1 MATIPDKA
9 NRRELCEIICT
20 QKEKLQRYEARL
32 GDLVRAYKGL
42 QKEKDALELSLKAL
56 TSCKGSDK
64 ARSSSAEA
72 LAAKQTATSTASG
85 ASSASDGQKSA
96 SSANDTTTQDDA
108 SEDQVAALS
117 RALSAL
123 SEEKARTEAAFQADR
138 KRLIQE
144 KDAALRQLEDAQ
156 RNATEQAA
164 SLETKVSE
172 LRSKLREEQSAR
184 QQEQSDHA
192 AMLRE
197 LQRLLSE
204 ERTLRENLED
214 KLEEATRKAAQAD
227 LAKEYEAKVEKLT
240 RELEE
245 VRKRLLA
252 SEEKLRQPSPL
263 LLKLQQELVEVKAQ
277 HQAALEQEQKRSGS
291 AQARLHQQTTG
302 SEARVASLESRLQEL
317 SQAVGTYDRLRM
329 QDRAAIQRLRE
340 RLSQLA
346 QENAALASAAG
357 IGAKAT
363 ELPSSQDSNLDVKT
377 LLDRFGKMR
386 LLLKEFNQR
395 AEKPVD
401 LIAYFRELAE
411 EEVLGLHAKCR
422 EELRQLKDEFE
433 QYKAHANSV
442 LQGTAGQHG
451 FPQEQQSGA
460 ECERLR
466 KQLRELQ
473 AQLRAQRSRFEA
485 QEQASREATLKLQRA
500 LSEADLRHEQE
511 CQRLEQRW
519 GSKLSEL
526 ESLMQAQRD
535 RSLALVE
542 EKDRE
547 LHALRATLA
556 SLQEAP
562 PSSEGG
568 MGRGPQRYDWQHAQQ
583 QHGGTSTSG
592 MADNNPGNQDTSSE
606 AQGDSL
612 DPLLSQLLSRSLGHS
627 TKDGKGK
634 ASEECQLLHYAHELA
649 RKDAELLRTLREKR
663 EVESALRD
671 LQRSVLLRE
680 QRDAQEREALR
691 LRLSQLESMPGPGD
705 SGKVNLQYLK
715 NVVLQYL
722 LCSEAPARKHML
734 NAIAVGLRFT
744 PREAQLARQAAQ
756 AWW

>member
-1 MATIPDKA
+1 MASEGSPHEMAAVPDKA

-32 GDLVRAYKGL
+32 GDLVRAYKSL

-56 TSCKGSDK
+56 TLSKASEK
-64 ARSSSAEA
+64 ARASSSNES
-72 LAAKQTATSTASG
+72 LTGKEQEKKSERSPASKADVQEDEG
-85 ASSASDGQKSA
+85 SPSDSAQG
-96 SSANDTTTQDDA
+96 DA
-108 SEDQVAALS
+108 SEDHVAALS
-117 RALSAL
+117 QALSTL
-123 SEEKARTEAAFQADR
+123 SEEKARMEAAFQADR

-144 KDAALRQLEDAQ
+144 KEAALRQVEEVQ
-156 RNATEQAA
+156 RNSEEQAT
-164 SLETKVSE
+164 SLEAKMTE
-172 LRSKLREEQSAR
+172 LRSKLREEQLAR
-184 QQEQSDHA
+184 EQEQSDHA

-227 LAKEYEAKVEKLT
+227 LAKEYETKVEKLT
-240 RELEE
+240 QELDE

-277 HQAALEQEQKRSGS
+277 HQAALEQEKKRSGH
-291 AQARLHQQTTG
+291 AQARLHQQTSG

-357 IGAKAT
+357 IGAKAA
-363 ELPSSQDSNLDVKT
+363 ELPSQDSNLDVKT

-386 LLLKEFNQR
+386 LLLKESNQR
-395 AEKPVD
+395 AERPVD

-433 QYKAHANSV
+433 QYKAHAHSV
-442 LQGTAGQHG
+442 LQGTGSQGSYAKGQ
-451 FPQEQQSGA
+451 ESSA
-460 ECERLR
+460 ELDRLR
-466 KQLRELQ
+466 QQVKDLQGQLRTQ
-473 AQLRAQRSRFEA
+473 RAQFEA
-485 QEQASREATLKLQRA
+485 QEQMSRETTTKLQRA
-500 LSEADLRHEQE
+500 LSDADLRHEQE
-511 CQRLEQRW
+511 RQRLEQRW
-519 GSKLSEL
+519 SSKLSEL

-547 LHALRATLA
+547 LQALRATLA
-556 SLQEAP
+556 SLE
-562 PSSEGG
+562 SEN
-568 MGRGPQRYDWQHAQQ
+568 QRYDWQAQREAV
-583 QHGGTSTSG
+583 SSSG
-592 MADNNPGNQDTSSE
+592 LAVDVSGDRDGSSD
-606 AQGDSL
+606 AQGDAL
-612 DPLLSQLLSRSLGHS
+612 DPLLSELLSKNLGFAS
-627 TKDGKGK
+627 KDGRSK
-634 ASEECQLLHYAHELA
+634 AEWQLLHYAQELA

-663 EVESALRD
+663 DVESALRD
-671 LQRSVLLRE
+671 LQRSVLLKE
-680 QRDAQEREALR
+680 QKDAQEREALR
-691 LRLSQLESMPGPGD
+691 LRLSQLEHMPGPSD

-722 LCSEAPARKHML
+722 LCNEAPARKHML

>member
-1 MATIPDKA
+1 MAAVPDKA

-32 GDLVRAYKGL
+32 GDLVRAYKSL

-56 TSCKGSDK
+56 TSSKASEK
-64 ARSSSAEA
+64 ARASTSNESLTGKESE
-72 LAAKQTATSTASG
+72 KKSEPSPSSTA
-85 ASSASDGQKSA
+85 DGQEDAGSPGDSA
-96 SSANDTTTQDDA
+96 QSDA
-108 SEDQVAALS
+108 PEDHVAALS
-117 RALSAL
+117 QALSTL
-123 SEEKARTEAAFQADR
+123 SEEKARMEAAFQADR

-144 KDAALRQLEDAQ
+144 KDAALRQVEELQ
-156 RNATEQAA
+156 RNAEEQAT
-164 SLETKVSE
+164 SLEAKMAE
-172 LRSKLREEQSAR
+172 LRSKLREEQLAR
-184 QQEQSDHA
+184 EQEQSDHA

-227 LAKEYEAKVEKLT
+227 LAKEYETKVEKLT
-240 RELEE
+240 QELDE

-252 SEEKLRQPSPL
+252 SEEKLKQPSPL

-277 HQAALEQEQKRSGS
+277 HQAALEQERKRSGH
-291 AQARLHQQTTG
+291 AQARLHQQTSG

-357 IGAKAT
+357 IGAKAA
-363 ELPSSQDSNLDVKT
+363 ELPSQDSNLDVKT

-386 LLLKEFNQR
+386 LLLKESNQR
-395 AEKPVD
+395 AERPVD
-401 LIAYFRELAE
+401 LIGYFRELAE

-433 QYKAHANSV
+433 QYKAHAHSV
-442 LQGTAGQHG
+442 LQGTGGQG
-451 FPQEQQSGA
+451 SYAKGQESSAELDRLKQQVKDLQG
-460 ECERLR
+460 
-466 KQLRELQ
+466 QLRTQ
-473 AQLRAQRSRFEA
+473 RAQFEA
-485 QEQASREATLKLQRA
+485 QEQISRETTTKLQRA
-500 LSEADLRHEQE
+500 LADADLQHEQE
-511 CQRLEQRW
+511 RQRLEQRW
-519 GSKLSEL
+519 SSKLSEL

-547 LHALRATLA
+547 LQALRATLA
-556 SLQEAP
+556 SLE
-562 PSSEGG
+562 SEN
-568 MGRGPQRYDWQHAQQ
+568 QRYDWQAQREAV
-583 QHGGTSTSG
+583 SSSG
-592 MADNNPGNQDTSSE
+592 LDISGDQDGSSD
-606 AQGDSL
+606 AQGDAL
-612 DPLLSQLLSRSLGHS
+612 DPLLSELLSKNLGFAS
-627 TKDGKGK
+627 KDGRSK
-634 ASEECQLLHYAHELA
+634 AEWQLLHYAQELA

-663 EVESALRD
+663 DVESALRD
-671 LQRSVLLRE
+671 LQRSVLLKE
-680 QRDAQEREALR
+680 QKDAQEREALR
-691 LRLSQLESMPGPGD
+691 LRLSQLEHMPGPSD

-722 LCSEAPARKHML
+722 LCNEAPARKHML

>member
-32 GDLVRAYKGL
+32 GDLVRAYKSL

-56 TSCKGSDK
+56 TSSK
-64 ARSSSAEA
+64 ANEKIRSSASSDSLTGKEGGGKAAPSQLSAADSCQED
-72 LAAKQTATSTASG
+72 
-85 ASSASDGQKSA
+85 ASSASNFAHDES
-96 SSANDTTTQDDA
+96 
-108 SEDQVAALS
+108 SEDHVTALS
-117 RALSAL
+117 QALSTL
-123 SEEKARTEAAFQADR
+123 SEEKARMEAAFQADR

-144 KDAALRQLEDAQ
+144 KEAALRQAEEAQ
-156 RNATEQAA
+156 KNAAEQATTLNA
-164 SLETKVSE
+164 KMAE
-172 LRSKLREEQSAR
+172 LRSKLRDEKMAR
-184 QQEQSDHA
+184 EQEQSDHA

-204 ERTLRENLED
+204 ERTLRDSLED

-227 LAKEYEAKVEKLT
+227 LAKEYETKVEKLT
-240 RELEE
+240 QELDE

-277 HQAALEQEQKRSGS
+277 HQAALEQEKKRAGN

-357 IGAKAT
+357 IGARAS
-363 ELPSSQDSNLDVKT
+363 ELPSQDSNLDVKT

-386 LLLKEFNQR
+386 LLLKESNQR

-433 QYKAHANSV
+433 QYKVHAQSV
-442 LQGTAGQHG
+442 LQGMGG
-451 FPQEQQSGA
+451 SQSGLSKGQEAMA
-460 ECERLR
+460 ELERIRQQVKDLQG
-466 KQLRELQ
+466 QLRTQ
-473 AQLRAQRSRFEA
+473 RARFEA
-485 QEQASREATLKLQRA
+485 QEESSREAAAKLQHA
-500 LSEADLRHEQE
+500 LSEAEVRHRQE

-519 GSKLSEL
+519 SSKLSEL

-547 LHALRATLA
+547 LQALRATLA
-556 SLQEAP
+556 SLE
-562 PSSEGG
+562 SKN
-568 MGRGPQRYDWQHAQQ
+568 QRYDWQAQCEAA
-583 QHGGTSTSG
+583 GSPLSMETSQDCDASC
-592 MADNNPGNQDTSSE
+592 NSEGNR
-606 AQGDSL
+606 L
-612 DPLLSQLLSRSLGHS
+612 DPLLSELLSRNVGYSS
-627 TKDGKGK
+627 SKDGKSK
-634 ASEECQLLHYAHELA
+634 TECQLLHYAQELA

-663 EVESALRD
+663 DVESALRD
-671 LQRSVLLRE
+671 LQRSVLLKE
-680 QRDAQEREALR
+680 QKDVQEREVLR
-691 LRLSQLESMPGPGD
+691 LRLSQLEHMPGPDD

-722 LCSEAPARKHML
+722 LCNEAPARKHML

-744 PREAQLARQAAQ
+744 PREAQLARQAVQ

>member
-1 MATIPDKA
+1 MAAVPDKA

-32 GDLVRAYKGL
+32 GDLVRAYKSL

-56 TSCKGSDK
+56 TSSKANEK
-64 ARSSSAEA
+64 ARAGTSNESLTEKKTEKNSEPG
-72 LAAKQTATSTASG
+72 QSSTA
-85 ASSASDGQKSA
+85 DGQKDAGPPADPAA
-96 SSANDTTTQDDA
+96 SGDP
-108 SEDQVAALS
+108 EDHVAALS
-117 RALSAL
+117 QALSTL
-123 SEEKARTEAAFQADR
+123 SEEKARMEAAFQADR

-144 KDAALRQLEDAQ
+144 KEAALRQVEEVQ
-156 RNATEQAA
+156 RNADEQAA
-164 SLETKVSE
+164 SLEAKSAE
-172 LRSKLREEQSAR
+172 LRSKLREEQMAR
-184 QQEQSDHA
+184 EQEQSDHA

-214 KLEEATRKAAQAD
+214 KLEEAMRKAAQAD

-240 RELEE
+240 QELDE

-277 HQAALEQEQKRSGS
+277 HQAALEQEKKQAGH

-346 QENAALASAAG
+346 QENAALANAAG
-357 IGAKAT
+357 IGAKAA
-363 ELPSSQDSNLDVKT
+363 ELPSQDSNLDVKT

-386 LLLKEFNQR
+386 LLLKESNQR
-395 AEKPVD
+395 AERPVD

-433 QYKAHANSV
+433 EYKAHAHSM
-442 LQGTAGQHG
+442 LQGSGNQASYAKGQ
-451 FPQEQQSGA
+451 ESSA
-460 ECERLR
+460 ELDRLR
-466 KQLRELQ
+466 QQVKDLQGQLRTQ
-473 AQLRAQRSRFEA
+473 RAQFEA
-485 QEQASREATLKLQRA
+485 QEQSSKETTAKLQVSYFQCMHLIVHFHRA
-500 LSEADLRHEQE
+500 LSDADLRHEQE
-511 CQRLEQRW
+511 RQRLEQRW
-519 GSKLSEL
+519 SSKLSEL

-542 EKDRE
+542 EKDRD
-547 LHALRATLA
+547 LQALRATLA
-556 SLQEAP
+556 SLE
-562 PSSEGG
+562 SEN
-568 MGRGPQRYDWQHAQQ
+568 QRYDWQAQREVVSSSS
-583 QHGGTSTSG
+583 GLADTSG
-592 MADNNPGNQDTSSE
+592 DREGSSD
-606 AQGDSL
+606 AQGDGL
-612 DPLLSQLLSRSLGHS
+612 DPLLSELLSKNVGFASKDSRS
-627 TKDGKGK
+627 K
-634 ASEECQLLHYAHELA
+634 AECQLLHYAQELA

-663 EVESALRD
+663 DVESALRD
-671 LQRSVLLRE
+671 LQRSLLLKE
-680 QRDAQEREALR
+680 QKDAQEREALR
-691 LRLSQLESMPGPGD
+691 LRLSQLEHMPGPSD

-722 LCSEAPARKHML
+722 LCNEAPARKHML

>member
-1 MATIPDKA
+1 MAAVPDKA

-32 GDLVRAYKGL
+32 GDLVRAYKSL

-56 TSCKGSDK
+56 TSSKASEK
-64 ARSSSAEA
+64 ARASASNESPTR
-72 LAAKQTATSTASG
+72 KESEKKSEPSPSSTA
-85 ASSASDGQKSA
+85 DGQEDAGSPGDSA
-96 SSANDTTTQDDA
+96 QSDA
-108 SEDQVAALS
+108 SEDHVAALS
-117 RALSAL
+117 QALSTL
-123 SEEKARTEAAFQADR
+123 SEEKARMEAAFQADR

-144 KDAALRQLEDAQ
+144 KDAALRQVEELQ
-156 RNATEQAA
+156 RNAEEQAT
-164 SLETKVSE
+164 SLEAKMAE
-172 LRSKLREEQSAR
+172 LRSKLREEQMAR
-184 QQEQSDHA
+184 EQEQSDHA

-227 LAKEYEAKVEKLT
+227 LAKEYETKVEKLT
-240 RELEE
+240 QELDE

-277 HQAALEQEQKRSGS
+277 HQAALEQERKRSGH
-291 AQARLHQQTTG
+291 AQAHLHQQTSG

-357 IGAKAT
+357 IGAKAA
-363 ELPSSQDSNLDVKT
+363 ELPSQDSNLDVKT

-386 LLLKEFNQR
+386 LLLKESNQR
-395 AEKPVD
+395 AERPVD
-401 LIAYFRELAE
+401 LIGYFRELAE

-433 QYKAHANSV
+433 QYKAHAHSV
-442 LQGTAGQHG
+442 LQGTGGQKG
-451 FPQEQQSGA
+451 SYAKGQESSA
-460 ECERLR
+460 ELDRLR
-466 KQLRELQ
+466 QQVKDLQGQLRTQ
-473 AQLRAQRSRFEA
+473 RAQFEA
-485 QEQASREATLKLQRA
+485 QEQISRETTTKLQHA
-500 LSEADLRHEQE
+500 LADADLQHEQE
-511 CQRLEQRW
+511 RQRLEQRW
-519 GSKLSEL
+519 SSKLSEL

-547 LHALRATLA
+547 LQALRATLA
-556 SLQEAP
+556 SLE
-562 PSSEGG
+562 SEN
-568 MGRGPQRYDWQHAQQ
+568 QRYDWQAQREAV
-583 QHGGTSTSG
+583 SSSG
-592 MADNNPGNQDTSSE
+592 LDISGDRDGSSD
-606 AQGDSL
+606 AQGDAL
-612 DPLLSQLLSRSLGHS
+612 DPLLSELLSKNLGFAS
-627 TKDGKGK
+627 KDGRSK
-634 ASEECQLLHYAHELA
+634 AEWQLLHYAQELA

-663 EVESALRD
+663 DVESALRD
-671 LQRSVLLRE
+671 LQRSVLLKE
-680 QRDAQEREALR
+680 QKDAQEREALR
-691 LRLSQLESMPGPGD
+691 LRLSQLEHMPGPSD

-722 LCSEAPARKHML
+722 LCNEAPARKHML

>member
-1 MATIPDKA
+1 MAAVPEKA
-9 NRRELCEIICT
+9 NRKELCEIICT
-20 QKEKLQRYEARL
+20 QKEKLQRYEGRL
-32 GDLVRAYKGL
+32 KDLVRAYKSL
-42 QKEKDALELSLKAL
+42 QKEKDALEVSLKAL
-56 TSCKGSDK
+56 TSSKASEK
-64 ARSSSAEA
+64 ARASSSNESLAE
-72 LAAKQTATSTASG
+72 KKSEKSSEPTQSSTDDGQNDANSPGDPAPSG
-85 ASSASDGQKSA
+85 AP
-96 SSANDTTTQDDA
+96 
-108 SEDQVAALS
+108 EDHVAALS
-117 RALSAL
+117 QALSTL
-123 SEEKARTEAAFQADR
+123 TEEKARMEAAFQADR

-144 KDAALRQLEDAQ
+144 KEAALRQVEEVQ
-156 RNATEQAA
+156 RNAEEQAT
-164 SLETKVSE
+164 SLEAKATE
-172 LRSKLREEQSAR
+172 LRTKLREEQMAR
-184 QQEQSDHA
+184 EQEQSDHA

-214 KLEEATRKAAQAD
+214 KLEEAMRKAAQAD

-240 RELEE
+240 QELEE

-277 HQAALEQEQKRSGS
+277 HQAALEQEKKQAGH

-346 QENAALASAAG
+346 QENAALANAAG
-357 IGAKAT
+357 IGAKAA
-363 ELPSSQDSNLDVKT
+363 ELPSQDSNLDMKT

-386 LLLKEFNQR
+386 LLLKESNQR

-411 EEVLGLHAKCR
+411 EEVLGLHAKCK

-433 QYKAHANSV
+433 QYKAHAHSV
-442 LQGTAGQHG
+442 LQGAGS
-451 FPQEQQSGA
+451 QESYAKGQESSA
-460 ECERLR
+460 ELDRLR
-466 KQLRELQ
+466 QQVKDLQGQLRTQ
-473 AQLRAQRSRFEA
+473 RAQFEA
-485 QEQASREATLKLQRA
+485 QEQSNRETTAKLQRA
-500 LSEADLRHEQE
+500 LSDADLRHEQE

-519 GSKLSEL
+519 SSKLSEL

-547 LHALRATLA
+547 LQALRATLA
-556 SLQEAP
+556 SLE
-562 PSSEGG
+562 SES
-568 MGRGPQRYDWQHAQQ
+568 QRYDWQAQ
-583 QHGGTSTSG
+583 HEVVSSSGGLAVDISG
-592 MADNNPGNQDTSSE
+592 DREGSSD
-606 AQGDSL
+606 AQGL
-612 DPLLSQLLSRSLGHS
+612 DPLLSELLSKNVGFAS
-627 TKDGKGK
+627 KDGKSK
-634 ASEECQLLHYAHELA
+634 TECQLLHYAQELA

-663 EVESALRD
+663 DVESALRD
-671 LQRSVLLRE
+671 LQRSLLLKE
-680 QRDAQEREALR
+680 QKDTQEREALR
-691 LRLSQLESMPGPGD
+691 LRLSQLEHMPGPSD

-722 LCSEAPARKHML
+722 LCNEAPARKHML

>member
-56 TSCKGSDK
+56 TSCKSNDK

-72 LAAKQTATSTASG
+72 LAAKETATSTG
-85 ASSASDGQKSA
+85 ASSTDDG
-96 SSANDTTTQDDA
+96 

-117 RALSAL
+117 RALSSL

-144 KDAALRQLEDAQ
+144 KDTALRQLEDAQ
-156 RNATEQAA
+156 RNAAEQAA
-164 SLETKVSE
+164 SLETKIAE
-172 LRSKLREEQSAR
+172 LRSKLWEEQSAR

-556 SLQEAP
+556 SLQEA
-562 PSSEGG
+562 GG
-568 MGRGPQRYDWQHAQQ
+568 ARGLPQQQRYDWQH
-583 QHGGTSTSG
+583 GGASSASTSG
-592 MADNNPGNQDTSSE
+592 MADNDPGNQDASSE

-612 DPLLSQLLSRSLGHS
+612 DPLLSQLLSRGLGHT

-691 LRLSQLESMPGPGD
+691 LRLSQLESMPGPPGD

>member
-1 MATIPDKA
+1 MAAVPEKA

-32 GDLVRAYKGL
+32 GDLVRAYKSL

-56 TSCKGSDK
+56 TSSKANEK
-64 ARSSSAEA
+64 ARASTSNESLTEKKSEKTSEPTQSSSD
-72 LAAKQTATSTASG
+72 
-85 ASSASDGQKSA
+85 DGQKD
-96 SSANDTTTQDDA
+96 ANTPGDPVPSGA
-108 SEDQVAALS
+108 PEDHVAALS
-117 RALSAL
+117 QALSTL
-123 SEEKARTEAAFQADR
+123 TEEKARMEAAFQADR

-144 KDAALRQLEDAQ
+144 KEAALRQVEEVQ
-156 RNATEQAA
+156 RNAEEQAT
-164 SLETKVSE
+164 SLEAKTAE
-172 LRSKLREEQSAR
+172 LRTKLREEQMAR
-184 QQEQSDHA
+184 EQEQSDHA

-214 KLEEATRKAAQAD
+214 KLEEAMRKAAQAD

-240 RELEE
+240 QELDE

-277 HQAALEQEQKRSGS
+277 HQAALEQEKKQAGR

-346 QENAALASAAG
+346 QENAALANAAG
-357 IGAKAT
+357 IGAKAA
-363 ELPSSQDSNLDVKT
+363 ELPSQDSNLDVKT

-386 LLLKEFNQR
+386 LLLKESNQR
-395 AEKPVD
+395 AERPID

-433 QYKAHANSV
+433 QYKAHAHSV
-442 LQGTAGQHG
+442 LQGAGSQSSYAKG
-451 FPQEQQSGA
+451 QESSA
-460 ECERLR
+460 ELDRLR
-466 KQLRELQ
+466 QQVKDLQGQLRTQ
-473 AQLRAQRSRFEA
+473 RAQFEA
-485 QEQASREATLKLQRA
+485 QEQSNRETTAKLQRA
-500 LSEADLRHEQE
+500 LSDADLRHEQE
-511 CQRLEQRW
+511 RQRLEQRW
-519 GSKLSEL
+519 SSKLSEL

-547 LHALRATLA
+547 LQALRATLA
-556 SLQEAP
+556 SLE
-562 PSSEGG
+562 SEN
-568 MGRGPQRYDWQHAQQ
+568 QRYDWQAQREVV
-583 QHGGTSTSG
+583 SSSG
-592 MADNNPGNQDTSSE
+592 LAVDVSGDREGSSD
-606 AQGDSL
+606 AQGDGL
-612 DPLLSQLLSRSLGHS
+612 DPLLSELLSKNVGFAS
-627 TKDGKGK
+627 KDGKSK
-634 ASEECQLLHYAHELA
+634 TECQLLHYAQELA

-663 EVESALRD
+663 DVESALRD
-671 LQRSVLLRE
+671 LQRSLLLKE
-680 QRDAQEREALR
+680 QKDAQERETLR
-691 LRLSQLESMPGPGD
+691 LRLSQLEHMPGPSD

-722 LCSEAPARKHML
+722 LCNEAPARKHML

>member
-1 MATIPDKA
+1 M
-9 NRRELCEIICT
+9 
-20 QKEKLQRYEARL
+20 
-32 GDLVRAYKGL
+32 
-42 QKEKDALELSLKAL
+42 
-56 TSCKGSDK
+56 
-64 ARSSSAEA
+64 
-72 LAAKQTATSTASG
+72 
-85 ASSASDGQKSA
+85 
-96 SSANDTTTQDDA
+96 
-108 SEDQVAALS
+108 AALS
-117 RALSAL
+117 QALSSL
-123 SEEKARTEAAFQADR
+123 SEEKARMEAAFQADR

-144 KDAALRQLEDAQ
+144 KEAALRQAEEAQ
-156 RNATEQAA
+156 KNASEQAT
-164 SLETKVSE
+164 SLDTKMAE
-172 LRSKLREEQSAR
+172 LRSKLREEQMAR
-184 QQEQSDHA
+184 EQEQSDHA

-204 ERTLRENLED
+204 ERTLRDNLED

-240 RELEE
+240 QELDE

-277 HQAALEQEQKRSGS
+277 HQAALEQEKKRAGN

-357 IGAKAT
+357 ISARVS
-363 ELPSSQDSNLDVKT
+363 ELPSQDSNLDVKT

-386 LLLKEFNQR
+386 LLLKESNQR

-433 QYKAHANSV
+433 QYKVHAHSV
-442 LQGTAGQHG
+442 LQGTGGSKSGFSQGQ
-451 FPQEQQSGA
+451 EAVA
-460 ECERLR
+460 ELERLR
-466 KQLRELQ
+466 QQVKDFQ
-473 AQLRAQRSRFEA
+473 AQLRTQRARFEA
-485 QEQASREATLKLQRA
+485 QEESSREAAAKLQHS
-500 LSEADLRHEQE
+500 LSEAEVQHRQE

-519 GSKLSEL
+519 SSKLSEL

-547 LHALRATLA
+547 LQALRATLA
-556 SLQEAP
+556 SLE
-562 PSSEGG
+562 SEN
-568 MGRGPQRYDWQHAQQ
+568 QRYDWQAQCEAASSPLAME
-583 QHGGTSTSG
+583 TSRDRE
-592 MADNNPGNQDTSSE
+592 ASSE
-606 AQGDSL
+606 GEGDRL
-612 DPLLSQLLSRSLGHS
+612 DPLLSELLSKNVGYTSS
-627 TKDGKGK
+627 KDGKSK
-634 ASEECQLLHYAHELA
+634 TECQLLHYAQELA
-649 RKDAELLRTLREKR
+649 RKDAELLRTLRGKR
-663 EVESALRD
+663 DVESALRD
-671 LQRSVLLRE
+671 LQRSVLLKE
-680 QRDAQEREALR
+680 QKDAQEREALR
-691 LRLSQLESMPGPGD
+691 LRLSQLEHMPGPDD

-722 LCSEAPARKHML
+722 LCNEAPARKHML

-744 PREAQLARQAAQ
+744 PREAQLARQAVQ

>member
-1 MATIPDKA
+1 MAAVPDKA

-32 GDLVRAYKGL
+32 GDLVRAYKSL

-56 TSCKGSDK
+56 TSSKASEK
-64 ARSSSAEA
+64 ARASSSSES
-72 LAAKQTATSTASG
+72 LTGKESEKKSEPSPSSTA
-85 ASSASDGQKSA
+85 DGQEDAGSPGDSA
-96 SSANDTTTQDDA
+96 QSDA
-108 SEDQVAALS
+108 PEDHVAALS
-117 RALSAL
+117 QALSTL
-123 SEEKARTEAAFQADR
+123 SEEKARMEAAFQADR

-144 KDAALRQLEDAQ
+144 KDAALRQVEELQ
-156 RNATEQAA
+156 RNAEEQAT
-164 SLETKVSE
+164 SLEAKMAE
-172 LRSKLREEQSAR
+172 LRSKLREEQMAR
-184 QQEQSDHA
+184 EQEQSDHA

-227 LAKEYEAKVEKLT
+227 LAKEYETKVEKLT
-240 RELEE
+240 QELDE

-277 HQAALEQEQKRSGS
+277 HQAALEQERKRSGH
-291 AQARLHQQTTG
+291 AQARLHQQTSG

-357 IGAKAT
+357 IGAKAA
-363 ELPSSQDSNLDVKT
+363 ELPSQDSNLDVKT

-386 LLLKEFNQR
+386 LLLKESNQR
-395 AEKPVD
+395 AERPVD
-401 LIAYFRELAE
+401 LIGYFRELAE

-433 QYKAHANSV
+433 QYKAHAHSV
-442 LQGTAGQHG
+442 LQGTGSQGSYAKGR
-451 FPQEQQSGA
+451 ESSAELDRLKQQVKDLQG
-460 ECERLR
+460 
-466 KQLRELQ
+466 QLRTQ
-473 AQLRAQRSRFEA
+473 RAQFEA
-485 QEQASREATLKLQRA
+485 QEKISTETTTKLQRA
-500 LSEADLRHEQE
+500 LADADLQHEQE
-511 CQRLEQRW
+511 RQRLEQRW
-519 GSKLSEL
+519 SSKLSEL

-547 LHALRATLA
+547 LQALRATLA
-556 SLQEAP
+556 SLE
-562 PSSEGG
+562 SEN
-568 MGRGPQRYDWQHAQQ
+568 QRYDWQAQREAV
-583 QHGGTSTSG
+583 SSSG
-592 MADNNPGNQDTSSE
+592 LDISGDQDGSSD
-606 AQGDSL
+606 AQGDAL
-612 DPLLSQLLSRSLGHS
+612 DPLLSELLSKNLGFAS
-627 TKDGKGK
+627 KDGRSK
-634 ASEECQLLHYAHELA
+634 AEWQLLHYAQELA

-663 EVESALRD
+663 DVESALRD
-671 LQRSVLLRE
+671 LQRSVLLKE
-680 QRDAQEREALR
+680 QKDAQEREALR
-691 LRLSQLESMPGPGD
+691 LRLSQLEHMPGPSD

-722 LCSEAPARKHML
+722 LCNEAPARKHML

>member
-56 TSCKGSDK
+56 TTSKSNDK
-64 ARSSSAEA
+64 SRSSSGEC
-72 LAAKQTATSTASG
+72 LAAKEAAGNASPGTSSAPDGQEG
-85 ASSASDGQKSA
+85 ASSSSDA
-96 SSANDTTTQDDA
+96 TQDDG
-108 SEDQVAALS
+108 SGDQVAALS
-117 RALSAL
+117 QALSTLA
-123 SEEKARTEAAFQADR
+123 EEKARTEAAFQADR

-144 KDAALRQLEDAQ
+144 KEAALRQLEEAQ
-156 RNATEQAA
+156 ANATEQATSWEA
-164 SLETKVSE
+164 KTAE
-172 LRSKLREEQSAR
+172 LRSKLREEQCGR

-240 RELEE
+240 QELEE

-277 HQAALEQEQKRSGS
+277 HQAALEQEQKRSGN

-357 IGAKAT
+357 IAAKAT

-442 LQGTAGQHG
+442 LQGPAGGHG
-451 FPQEQQSGA
+451 FPQEQGA
-460 ECERLR
+460 ADCERLR

-473 AQLRAQRSRFEA
+473 GQLRAQRARFEA
-485 QEQASREATLKLQRA
+485 QEQAGREATLKLQRA

-542 EKDRE
+542 DKDRE
-547 LHALRATLA
+547 LQALRATLA
-556 SLQEAP
+556 SLSQQGA
-562 PSSEGG
+562 PSSASSFDGKG
-568 MGRGPQRYDWQHAQQ
+568 QRYDWQEAQQ
-583 QHGGTSTSG
+583 RGGGASG
-592 MADNNPGNQDTSSE
+592 MTDNLGSQDTCSE

-627 TKDGKGK
+627 TKDSKGK
-634 ASEECQLLHYAHELA
+634 APEECQLLHFAQEVA

-663 EVESALRD
+663 DVEAALRD

-691 LRLSQLESMPGPGD
+691 LRLSQLESLPPGPGD
-705 SGKVNLQYLK
+705 SGRVNLQYLK

-722 LCSEAPARKHML
+722 LCSEAPARQHML
-734 NAIAVGLRFT
+734 NAIIVGLRFS
-744 PREAQLARQAAQ
+744 PREAQLVRQAAR

>member
-1 MATIPDKA
+1 MATEGSLHEMATIPDKA

-32 GDLVRAYKGL
+32 GDLIRAYKSL

-56 TSCKGSDK
+56 TSSKASEK
-64 ARSSSAEA
+64 ARSSASSESLTGKQSESNAEPSPLSAAEG
-72 LAAKQTATSTASG
+72 QG
-85 ASSASDGQKSA
+85 NASSASDS
-96 SSANDTTTQDDA
+96 TQDES
-108 SEDQVAALS
+108 SEDHVAALS
-117 RALSAL
+117 QALSTL
-123 SEEKARTEAAFQADR
+123 SEEKARMEAAFQADR

-144 KDAALRQLEDAQ
+144 KEAALRQAEEAQ
-156 RNATEQAA
+156 KNAAEQTA
-164 SLETKVSE
+164 SLDAKMAE
-172 LRSKLREEQSAR
+172 LRSKLRDEQMAR
-184 QQEQSDHA
+184 EQEQSDHA

-204 ERTLRENLED
+204 ERTLRDNLED

-240 RELEE
+240 QELDE

-277 HQAALEQEQKRSGS
+277 HQAALEQEKKRAGNV
-291 AQARLHQQTTG
+291 QARLHQQTTG

-357 IGAKAT
+357 IGARAS
-363 ELPSSQDSNLDVKT
+363 ELPSQDSNLDVKT

-386 LLLKEFNQR
+386 LLLKESNQR

-433 QYKAHANSV
+433 QYKVHAQSV
-442 LQGTAGQHG
+442 LQGAGGSPAG
-451 FPQEQQSGA
+451 FSQGQEAVS
-460 ECERLR
+460 ELERLR
-466 KQLRELQ
+466 QQVKDLQGQLRTQ
-473 AQLRAQRSRFEA
+473 RARFEA
-485 QEQASREATLKLQRA
+485 QEENSRGATAKLQRS
-500 LSEADLRHEQE
+500 LSEAEVRHRQE

-519 GSKLSEL
+519 SSKLSEL

-547 LHALRATLA
+547 LQALRATLA
-556 SLQEAP
+556 SLE
-562 PSSEGG
+562 SGN
-568 MGRGPQRYDWQHAQQ
+568 QRYDWQAQCEAA
-583 QHGGTSTSG
+583 GSPLAMETSR
-592 MADNNPGNQDTSSE
+592 DRDTSSE
-606 AQGDSL
+606 GEGDRL
-612 DPLLSQLLSRSLGHS
+612 DPLLSELLSKNVGYTS
-627 TKDGKGK
+627 KDGKNK
-634 ASEECQLLHYAHELA
+634 TECQLLHYAQELA

-663 EVESALRD
+663 DVESALRD
-671 LQRSVLLRE
+671 LQRSVLLKE
-680 QRDAQEREALR
+680 QKDAQEREALR
-691 LRLSQLESMPGPGD
+691 LRLSQLEHMPGPDD

-722 LCSEAPARKHML
+722 LCNEAPARKHML

-744 PREAQLARQAAQ
+744 PREAQLARQAVQ

>member
-1 MATIPDKA
+1 MPDKA

-32 GDLVRAYKGL
+32 GDLVRAYKSL

-56 TSCKGSDK
+56 TSSKANEK
-64 ARSSSAEA
+64 ARASASNES
-72 LAAKQTATSTASG
+72 LTEKKTEKNSEPGQSSTA
-85 ASSASDGQKSA
+85 DGQKDAGPPADPAA
-96 SSANDTTTQDDA
+96 SGDP
-108 SEDQVAALS
+108 EDHVAALS
-117 RALSAL
+117 QALSTL
-123 SEEKARTEAAFQADR
+123 SEEKARMEAAFQADR

-144 KDAALRQLEDAQ
+144 KEAALRQVEEVQ
-156 RNATEQAA
+156 RNAEEQAA
-164 SLETKVSE
+164 SLEAKSAE
-172 LRSKLREEQSAR
+172 LRSKLREEQMAR
-184 QQEQSDHA
+184 EQEQSDHA

-214 KLEEATRKAAQAD
+214 KLEEAMRKAAQAD

-240 RELEE
+240 QELDE

-277 HQAALEQEQKRSGS
+277 HQAALEQEKKQAGH

-346 QENAALASAAG
+346 QENAALANAAG
-357 IGAKAT
+357 IGAKAA
-363 ELPSSQDSNLDVKT
+363 ELPSQDSNLDVKT

-386 LLLKEFNQR
+386 LLLKESNQR
-395 AEKPVD
+395 AERPVD

-433 QYKAHANSV
+433 EYKAHAHSM
-442 LQGTAGQHG
+442 LQGSGNQASYAKGQ
-451 FPQEQQSGA
+451 ESSA
-460 ECERLR
+460 ELDRLR
-466 KQLRELQ
+466 QQVKDLQGQLRT
-473 AQLRAQRSRFEA
+473 QRTQFEA
-485 QEQASREATLKLQRA
+485 QEQSSKETTAKLQRA
-500 LSEADLRHEQE
+500 LSDADLRHEQE
-511 CQRLEQRW
+511 RQRLEQRW
-519 GSKLSEL
+519 SSKLSEL

-547 LHALRATLA
+547 LQALRATLA
-556 SLQEAP
+556 SLE
-562 PSSEGG
+562 SEN
-568 MGRGPQRYDWQHAQQ
+568 QRYDWQAQREVVSSSS
-583 QHGGTSTSG
+583 GLAVDTSG
-592 MADNNPGNQDTSSE
+592 DREGSSD
-606 AQGDSL
+606 AQGDGL
-612 DPLLSQLLSRSLGHS
+612 GPLLSELLSKNVGFASKDSRS
-627 TKDGKGK
+627 K
-634 ASEECQLLHYAHELA
+634 AECQLLHYAQELA

-663 EVESALRD
+663 DVESALRD
-671 LQRSVLLRE
+671 LQRSLLLKE
-680 QRDAQEREALR
+680 QKDAQEREALR
-691 LRLSQLESMPGPGD
+691 LRLSQLEHMPGPSD

-722 LCSEAPARKHML
+722 LCNEAPARKHML

>member
-1 MATIPDKA
+1 MAAVPEKA
-9 NRRELCEIICT
+9 NRKELCEIICT
-20 QKEKLQRYEARL
+20 QKEKLQRYEGRL
-32 GDLVRAYKGL
+32 KDLVRAYKSL
-42 QKEKDALELSLKAL
+42 QKEKDALEVSLKAL
-56 TSCKGSDK
+56 TSSKASEK
-64 ARSSSAEA
+64 ARASSSNESLAE
-72 LAAKQTATSTASG
+72 KKSEKPSEPTQSSTDDCQNNANSPGDPAPSG
-85 ASSASDGQKSA
+85 DP
-96 SSANDTTTQDDA
+96 
-108 SEDQVAALS
+108 EDHVAALS
-117 RALSAL
+117 QALSTL
-123 SEEKARTEAAFQADR
+123 TEEKARMEAAFQADR

-144 KDAALRQLEDAQ
+144 KEAALRQVEEVQ
-156 RNATEQAA
+156 RNAGEQAT
-164 SLETKVSE
+164 SLEAKATE
-172 LRSKLREEQSAR
+172 LRTKLREEQMAR
-184 QQEQSDHA
+184 EQEQSDHA

-214 KLEEATRKAAQAD
+214 KLEEAMRKAAQAD

-240 RELEE
+240 QELEE

-277 HQAALEQEQKRSGS
+277 HQAALEQEKKQAGH

-346 QENAALASAAG
+346 QENAALANAAG
-357 IGAKAT
+357 IGAKAA
-363 ELPSSQDSNLDVKT
+363 ELPSQDSNLDMKT

-386 LLLKEFNQR
+386 LLLKESNQR

-401 LIAYFRELAE
+401 LIAYFQELAE
-411 EEVLGLHAKCR
+411 EEVLGLHAKCK

-442 LQGTAGQHG
+442 LQGAGSQG
-451 FPQEQQSGA
+451 SYAKGQESSA
-460 ECERLR
+460 ELDRLR
-466 KQLRELQ
+466 QQVKDLQGQLRTQ
-473 AQLRAQRSRFEA
+473 RAQFEA
-485 QEQASREATLKLQRA
+485 QEQSNRETTAKLQRA
-500 LSEADLRHEQE
+500 LSDAELRHEQE

-519 GSKLSEL
+519 SSKLSEL

-547 LHALRATLA
+547 LQALRATLA
-556 SLQEAP
+556 SLE
-562 PSSEGG
+562 SES
-568 MGRGPQRYDWQHAQQ
+568 QRYDWQAQ
-583 QHGGTSTSG
+583 HEVVSSSGGLAVEVSG
-592 MADNNPGNQDTSSE
+592 DQEGSSD
-606 AQGDSL
+606 AQGL
-612 DPLLSQLLSRSLGHS
+612 DPLLTELLSKNVGFAS
-627 TKDGKGK
+627 KDVKSK
-634 ASEECQLLHYAHELA
+634 TECQLLHYAQELA

-663 EVESALRD
+663 DVESALRD
-671 LQRSVLLRE
+671 LQRSLA
-680 QRDAQEREALR
+680 AQGAEGRPGEG
-691 LRLSQLESMPGPGD
+691 STESTCLDPATVA
-705 SGKVNLQYLK
+705 KVNLQYLK

-722 LCSEAPARKHML
+722 LCNEAPARKHML